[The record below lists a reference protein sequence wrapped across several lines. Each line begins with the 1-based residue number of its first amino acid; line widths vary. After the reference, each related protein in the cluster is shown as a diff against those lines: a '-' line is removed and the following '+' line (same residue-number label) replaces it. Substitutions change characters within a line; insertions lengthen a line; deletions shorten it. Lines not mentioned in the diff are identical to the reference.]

1 MFTRYNGDR
10 STIDALKKE
19 IENNW
24 LDVSPQD
31 PIDGEDFWQ
40 GEERVN
46 AAITALYIDLRDYE
60 HKQML
65 LGKKTLIDCHPNRP
79 SNIQQLVRLFMLP
92 PFA

>member
-31 PIDGEDFWQ
+31 SIDGEDF
-40 GEERVN
+40 
-46 AAITALYIDLRDYE
+46 
-60 HKQML
+60 
-65 LGKKTLIDCHPNRP
+65 
-79 SNIQQLVRLFMLP
+79 
-92 PFA
+92 